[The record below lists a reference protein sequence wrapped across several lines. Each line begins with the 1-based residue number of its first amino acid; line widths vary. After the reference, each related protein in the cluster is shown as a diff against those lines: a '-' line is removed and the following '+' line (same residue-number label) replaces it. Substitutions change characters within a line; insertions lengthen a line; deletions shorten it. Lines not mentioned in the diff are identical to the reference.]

1 MVAVADRHNL
11 ELERVR
17 VVRVVVP
24 PVVGVPELQ
33 VYHLGRGE
41 MDKEIEV
48 VMVGMIV
55 TLMAVVAVVALV
67 LMVLMQLEIKV
78 VTVVVG

>member
-1 MVAVADRHNL
+1 MVVVADRHNL

-41 MDKEIEV
+41 MGREIEV
-48 VMVGMIV
+48 VMVGMKV
-55 TLMAVVAVVALV
+55 TKMAAVVVVALV
-67 LMVLMQLEIKV
+67 LMVLMRVKIKV